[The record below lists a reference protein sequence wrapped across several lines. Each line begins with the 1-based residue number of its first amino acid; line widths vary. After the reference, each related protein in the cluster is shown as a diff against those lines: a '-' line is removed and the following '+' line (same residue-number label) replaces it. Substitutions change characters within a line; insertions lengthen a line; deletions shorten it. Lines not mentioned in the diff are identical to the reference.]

1 MFLSNGLVI
10 TWRVNNTTS
19 TLQPWRAALIAAA
32 DRVTGAVADRRARL
46 PRVSDDW
53 LRLHQIDAAKHSTD
67 R

>member
-10 TWRVNNTTS
+10 TWRVGNTTS

-46 PRVSDDW
+46 PRVSEDW
-53 LRLHQIDAAKHSTD
+53 LRRHQIDAAKHSTD